1 MEWFLID
8 SPSVRWIF
16 YHSIHIRLLNHVS
29 YIILYYIIFLNSKN
43 KSKNK
48 VDLPN
53 IDFDGIG
60 GNAGASGRAAVWV
73 MNIGMMTK
81 STVRLTTTLLAS
93 MTCLWLA
100 LSI

>member
-1 MEWFLID
+1 MVRDRFSFCQMDILPFD
-8 SPSVRWIF
+8 SYRAFKSC
-16 YHSIHIRLLNHVS
+16 
-29 YIILYYIIFLNSKN
+29 IIYYIIFLNSNN

-93 MTCLWLA
+93 ITCLWLA